1 MLMRMFY
8 YLSKHYSKND
18 YLINKIIKTAKI
30 NKYYVKNI

>member
-18 YLINKIIKTAKI
+18 YLINKIIKLQKLT
-30 NKYYVKNI
+30 NIM